1 MSKRNIDRGKLLQ
14 EKVSKS
20 GISVKVVTNRAGY
33 QRPTYYT
40 HIEKSDLSFDIL
52 EKYGKA
58 LNYDFSIDI
67 PEMKEYFKSRNPNIS
82 NDIGSAE
89 YWKSKYYDLLE
100 KYNTLL
106 EKGKYP

>member
-1 MSKRNIDRGKLLQ
+1 MSKQNIDRGKLLQ

-20 GISVKVVTNRAGY
+20 GISVKVITNRAGY

-40 HIEKSDLSFDIL
+40 HVRKADLSFDIL
-52 EKYGKA
+52 EKYGRA

-82 NDIGSAE
+82 NDINSAE
-89 YWKSKYYDLLE
+89 YWKNKYYELLE
-100 KYNTLL
+100 KYNKLL
-106 EKGKYP
+106 EGK